1 MKKYIIIGL
10 LLLGVNSLSWAEDDQ
25 GSCRIVYSC
34 EIDSRYTFSR
44 TDGSILRLPKESFIF
59 WLTGESVD
67 FDYQT
72 NKGIFGDG
80 SLPLELDIFDC
91 KSISDTVEDL
101 AKGKTPIYYGF
112 SARNPY
118 ASIKFKDKKLSGVYS
133 NEAIK
138 RIDVFTASCSVVG
151 TPNA

>member
-34 EIDSRYTFSR
+34 DIDSRYTFSR

-91 KSISDTVEDL
+91 KSISDKVDDL
-101 AKGKTPIYYGF
+101 AQGKTPIYYGF

-133 NEAIK
+133 NEAVS
-138 RIDVFTASCSVVG
+138 RIEVFTASCSVVG

>member
-1 MKKYIIIGL
+1 MKYIIIGL

-34 EIDSRYTFSR
+34 DIDSRYTFST
-44 TDGSILRLPKESFIF
+44 TDGCILRLPKESFIF

-72 NKGIFGDG
+72 SNGIFGDG
-80 SLPLELDIFDC
+80 SQPLELDIFNC
-91 KSISDTVEDL
+91 KSIRRNVEDL
-101 AKGKTPIYYGF
+101 AKGKTPTYYGF
-112 SARNPY
+112 TARNRY

-138 RIDVFTASCSVVG
+138 RIEVFTASCSVVG

>member
-10 LLLGVNSLSWAEDDQ
+10 LLLGVSSVSWAEDDQ

-44 TDGSILRLPKESFIF
+44 TDGSILRLPKESCIF
-59 WLTGESVD
+59 WLTGESVA

-72 NKGIFGDG
+72 NNGIFGDG

-91 KSISDTVEDL
+91 KSIRRNVENL
-101 AKGKTPIYYGF
+101 AKGKTPTYYDF
-112 SARNPY
+112 SARNRY

-138 RIDVFTASCSVVG
+138 RIEVFTASCSVVG